1 MDYSFLKSPHFWDVA
16 GNVGSSL
23 FTNLSSLALHRSS
36 RKFSERMSNT
46 AISRAAAD
54 MRHAGIN
61 PILAA
66 GSPASSP
73 SPAVPQLSNPLESAF
88 ASAKARLD
96 LKAMNADIQKTEME
110 TKAVEQSMKN
120 NYLKMLTPFLISTG
134 LKVGAKGMLRSLGGF
149 GMIPSL
155 LHMYLSESL
164 GSDYHK
170 RAYRRGKKY
179 VSDYISDVR
188 RLDNIRRSID
198 ASAKAKWG

>member
-1 MDYSFLKSPHFWDVA
+1 MDYAFLKSPHFWDVA

-23 FTNLSSLALHRSS
+23 FTNLSSLALHRSN

-73 SPAVPQLSNPLESAF
+73 SPAVPQFSNPLESAF
-88 ASAKARLD
+88 SSAKARLD
-96 LKAMNADIQKTEME
+96 LKAMKADIEKTEME

-120 NYLKMLTPFLISTG
+120 SYLKMLTPFLVSTG
-134 LKVGAKGMLRSLGGF
+134 LRVGAKGVMRSLGGF

-155 LHMYLSESL
+155 LHMYLSEAL
-164 GSDYHK
+164 GHDYYK
-170 RAYRRGKKY
+170 RYGSSMK
-179 VSDYISDVR
+179 
-188 RLDNIRRSID
+188 RSIMN
-198 ASAKAKWG
+198 SYHEAKRYKGFVRQVFPKDKFLDY